1 MTVIPTSTLRVQPS
15 ERIQFLARHKT
26 YPSLPIKHNSEWD
39 WAEWETD
46 VNSAAK
52 TASASAR
59 VISLASPKQSHSQY
73 KPPKGVQWSVS
84 KEALS
89 HVASERMLKLA
100 RPKNRNADLE
110 DYDPRAW
117 NVSVA
122 ALNAKA
128 TPRLE
133 ELATPI
139 PRKVRTKK

>member
-15 ERIQFLARHKT
+15 ERIQFLACHKT

-46 VNSAAK
+46 VNSATK
-52 TASASAR
+52 TTSASAH
-59 VISLASPKQSHSQY
+59 VISLASPKRSHSQY

-84 KEALS
+84 KEAMS